1 MDNSL
6 IKINKEELCSTS
18 DYTKELQE
26 QNRKISELR
35 KQHLFDSLK
44 EATTMRIKTAKN
56 IQDWQQLLSDKIF
69 NPQTIADMDLNKAI
83 SLFKYVNNLNL
94 KVLADSNRLEE
105 ILGKYLQSGAMDM
118 QMEMQE
124 NNQSERE
131 KIKIDIMNKLQ
142 QMFKNTMSNDE
153 VSDGIIVHP
162 ETKDEDIKL
171 VDDAVKSIDE
181 NLDELNESTDELDGL
196 INQEPETEEKNS
208 DSEDD
213 DGLIELDLDDEF

>member
-118 QMEMQE
+118 QVEMQE

-131 KIKIDIMNKLQ
+131 KIKTDIMNKLQ
-142 QMFKNTMSNDE
+142 QMFKNTMSNEE

-208 DSEDD
+208 DNEDD

>member
-6 IKINKEELCSTS
+6 IKINKEELLSTS

-69 NPQTIADMDLNKAI
+69 NPQTIAEMDLNKAI

-142 QMFKNTMSNDE
+142 QMFKNTMSNEE

-208 DSEDD
+208 DNKDD
-213 DGLIELDLDDEF
+213 DGLIELDLDDDF

>member
-6 IKINKEELCSTS
+6 IKINKEELLSTS

-69 NPQTIADMDLNKAI
+69 NPQTIAEMDLNKAI

-142 QMFKNTMSNDE
+142 QMFKNTMNNEE

-213 DGLIELDLDDEF
+213 DGLIELDLDDDF

>member
-6 IKINKEELCSTS
+6 IKINKEELLSTS

-118 QMEMQE
+118 QVEMQE

-142 QMFKNTMSNDE
+142 QMFKNTMNNEE

-162 ETKDEDIKL
+162 ETKDKDIQL
-171 VDDAVKSIDE
+171 VDEAVKSIDE

-196 INQEPETEEKNS
+196 INQESETEEKNS
-208 DSEDD
+208 DNKYD
-213 DGLIELDLDDEF
+213 DGLIELDLDDDF

>member
-6 IKINKEELCSTS
+6 IKINKEELLSTS

-69 NPQTIADMDLNKAI
+69 NPQTIAEMDLNKAI

-142 QMFKNTMSNDE
+142 QMFKNTMSNEE

-208 DSEDD
+208 DNKDD

>member
-6 IKINKEELCSTS
+6 IKINKEELLSTS

-69 NPQTIADMDLNKAI
+69 NPQTIAEMDLNKAI

-142 QMFKNTMSNDE
+142 QMFKNTMNNEE

-162 ETKDEDIKL
+162 ETNDEDIKL

-208 DSEDD
+208 DNKDD
-213 DGLIELDLDDEF
+213 DGLIELDLDDDF

>member
-6 IKINKEELCSTS
+6 IKINKEELLSTS

-118 QMEMQE
+118 QVEMQE

-142 QMFKNTMSNDE
+142 QMFKNTTNNEE
-153 VSDGIIVHP
+153 VSDGIIVNP
-162 ETKDEDIKL
+162 DTKDEDIQL
-171 VDDAVKSIDE
+171 VDEAVKSIDE

-196 INQEPETEEKNS
+196 INHEPETEEKNS
-208 DSEDD
+208 DSDD

>member
-6 IKINKEELCSTS
+6 IKINKEELLSTS

-69 NPQTIADMDLNKAI
+69 NPQTIAEMDLNKAI

-124 NNQSERE
+124 TNQSERE

-142 QMFKNTMSNDE
+142 QMFKNTMSNEE

-181 NLDELNESTDELDGL
+181 NLDELNESTDELNGL
-196 INQEPETEEKNS
+196 INREPETEEKNS
-208 DSEDD
+208 DNKDD
-213 DGLIELDLDDEF
+213 DGLIELDLDDDF

>member
-6 IKINKEELCSTS
+6 IKINKEELLSTS

-69 NPQTIADMDLNKAI
+69 NPQTIAEMDLNKAI

-124 NNQSERE
+124 NNQTERE

-142 QMFKNTMSNDE
+142 QMFKNTMSNEE

-162 ETKDEDIKL
+162 ETNDEDIKL

-196 INQEPETEEKNS
+196 INQESETEEKNS
-208 DSEDD
+208 DNKDD
-213 DGLIELDLDDEF
+213 DGLIELDLDDDF

>member
-6 IKINKEELCSTS
+6 IKINKEELLSTS

-69 NPQTIADMDLNKAI
+69 NPQTIAEMDLNKAI

-142 QMFKNTMSNDE
+142 QMFKNTMSNEE

-213 DGLIELDLDDEF
+213 DGLIELDLDDDF